1 MTKSWRR
8 GTSQNLAVTKNNSI
22 VEGLWRDHNQLGTW
36 QAVGAKFGLTPA
48 LVYRVAH
55 GYEPKKP
62 AIRAAL
68 GLPALAP
75 APVCPRHGV
84 VHTRACR
91 AARAPRRLFDW
102 PTKALA
108 RAIRERA

>member
-1 MTKSWRR
+1 MGNAGNRNRVTNCDTLAASLRSAHDAGQSWRDLAKEFR
-8 GTSQNLAVTKNNSI
+8 VKPGTLCRI
-22 VEGLWRDHNQLGTW
+22 
-36 QAVGAKFGLTPA
+36 AK
-48 LVYRVAH
+48 H
-55 GYEPKKP
+55 GYEPKKA

-68 GLPALAP
+68 GLPTLAP
-75 APVCPRHGV
+75 APVCPRHGI

-108 RAIRERA
+108 RAIRERS